1 MPKILI
7 ADDDSDILMLIG
19 SRLRA
24 NGMETIEV
32 SDCNQAIKMA
42 YAEQPDLILMDIRM
56 PKIGGVK
63 AFDCLKMYSTTERI
77 PVIFITAYPGK
88 EVEATVREMGA
99 ADFIA
104 KPFTTEELLE
114 KINRALS
121 AMGRFQPEN

>member
-1 MPKILI
+1 MPKVMI
-7 ADDDSDILMLIG
+7 ADDDADILMLIG

-24 NGMETIEV
+24 NGFETVEV
-32 SDCNQAIKMA
+32 SDCNQAIKLA
-42 YAEQPDLILMDIRM
+42 YAEQPDVILMDIRM

-63 AFDCLKMYSTTERI
+63 AFECLKMYSTTERI

-88 EVEATVREMGA
+88 EVEATVRDMGA

-114 KINRALS
+114 KINHAVNAIGKLKK
-121 AMGRFQPEN
+121 E

>member
-77 PVIFITAYPGK
+77 PVIFITAHYDSDTRTK
-88 EVEATVREMGA
+88 AVESGA
-99 ADFIA
+99 VDCLY
-104 KPFTTEELLE
+104 KPFDDDQFLDAVQ
-114 KINRALS
+114 KAIDQADK
-121 AMGRFQPEN
+121 GI

>member
-1 MPKILI
+1 
-7 ADDDSDILMLIG
+7 
-19 SRLRA
+19 
-24 NGMETIEV
+24 
-32 SDCNQAIKMA
+32 
-42 YAEQPDLILMDIRM
+42 M

-104 KPFTTEELLE
+104 KPFTTEELME
-114 KINRALS
+114 KINRALT
-121 AMGRFQPEN
+121 AMGRFQSQN